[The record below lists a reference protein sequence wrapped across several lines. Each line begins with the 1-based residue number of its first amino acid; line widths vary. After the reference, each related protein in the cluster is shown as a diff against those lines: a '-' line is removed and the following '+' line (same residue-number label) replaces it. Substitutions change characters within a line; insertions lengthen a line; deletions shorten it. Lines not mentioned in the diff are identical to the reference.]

1 MSQSNP
7 DRTYVESTII
17 MTTVRVVVPFV
28 FTFGLFVMFH
38 GAESAGGGF
47 QGGVLVA
54 AAVLLL
60 AFAFGIES
68 ARAWLEGPLVKT
80 SIAVGGATF
89 AFVGLGALLGGGAFL
104 EYEAYGF
111 GTYGVKYGIELV
123 ELAIGAVVSGVLISL
138 FFSLASGDF
147 QASVPADSNGGA
159 NAENGGVNAEN
170 GGVNAENGAGSDA
183 NGDGRDPAV
192 SATGT
197 DTAVGA
203 AGGEEA

>member
-170 GGVNAENGAGSDA
+170 GAGSDA
-183 NGDGRDPAV
+183 NGDGRDTAV

-203 AGGEEA
+203 AGGDEA